1 MKPCNFGSGH
11 EARLTRT
18 AFALRIPQEAA
29 RIGTRPRPRTAIAA
43 LGLLA
48 LPVAGCALP
57 AKAVNA
63 AAGGDRVVI
72 VASATAN
79 EPRPA
84 VTDLA
89 RQVLVDAAN
98 SGNVSSGGEGK
109 SSVALVAAAD
119 GVESRQLVLTPR
131 RADGALEHGL
141 QRPSLIER
149 NVQAAADAV
158 AATAAARAG
167 LDLLAGIDA
176 ATRGVTPGRLIVV
189 SSGLSTAGAFDLRQ
203 VGWDAQPEEVASQLA
218 AKKALP
224 HLENWHVL
232 FTGLGSVAGAQP
244 PLPGPAHDKLLQY
257 WQAICARAQAAGCDF
272 DDKRVPAE
280 PSHATVATPV
290 VPVPGVTSVVGP
302 AGQVSTTV
310 SDSALGFSG
319 DSAVLSPGAQDLLR
333 ALAGSIT
340 ARLAGRPGAVVTIR
354 GYAADPPGS
363 TAAGRRQLADERAR
377 AVAGALGQAGVRQP
391 LDAAG
396 IGTQPG
402 RTAMAGGRFDEA
414 AAAAMR
420 RVEIA
425 Y

>member
-1 MKPCNFGSGH
+1 M
-11 EARLTRT
+11 
-18 AFALRIPQEAA
+18 
-29 RIGTRPRPRTAIAA
+29 
-43 LGLLA
+43 
-48 LPVAGCALP
+48 P
-57 AKAVNA
+57 AKAVDP
-63 AAGGDRVVI
+63 AGGDRVVI

-84 VTDLA
+84 VTDVA
-89 RQVLVDAAN
+89 RKLLVDAAN
-98 SGNVSSGGEGK
+98 SGNASSRGDGN
-109 SSVALVAAAD
+109 SSVALVATAD
-119 GVESRQLVLTPR
+119 GAESRQFVLTPR
-131 RADGALEHGL
+131 RADGSLEHGL
-141 QRPSLIER
+141 QRPSLIDR
-149 NVQAAADAV
+149 NVQATVDAI
-158 AATAAARAG
+158 AATAATQAG

-176 ATRGVTPGRLIVV
+176 ATRGITPGRLIVV

-203 VGWDAQPEEVASQLA
+203 VGWDAEPEEVANQLA

-224 HLENWHVL
+224 HLEHWHVL

-244 PLPGPAHDKLLQY
+244 PLPGPTHDKLLQY

-272 DDKRVPAE
+272 DDKRVAAE

-319 DSAVLSPGAQDLLR
+319 DSAVLSPGAQELLR
-333 ALAGSIT
+333 TLAGSIT

-363 TAAGRRQLADERAR
+363 TAAGRQQLADERAR
-377 AVAGALGQAGVRQP
+377 AVADALGQAGVRQR

-402 RTAMAGGRFDEA
+402 RTAMVGGRFDET

>member
-1 MKPCNFGSGH
+1 MRHRSI
-11 EARLTRT
+11 ARRHRSAPLIVG
-18 AFALRIPQEAA
+18 ALVIS
-29 RIGTRPRPRTAIAA
+29 
-43 LGLLA
+43 
-48 LPVAGCALP
+48 VAGCAVSP
-57 AKAVNA
+57 KAVTPT
-63 AAGGDRVVI
+63 GGDQVVI
-72 VASATAN
+72 VVSGTAN

-84 VTDLA
+84 VTDVA
-89 RQVLVDAAN
+89 RKILVDAAN
-98 SGNVSSGGEGK
+98 SGNVSSQGSGK
-109 SSVALVAAAD
+109 SSIALVSAAD
-119 GVESRQLVLTPR
+119 GVESRPVVLTPR

-141 QRPSLIER
+141 QRPSLVER

-158 AATAAARAG
+158 AGTVAARPG
-167 LDLLAGIDA
+167 LDLLGGIDA
-176 ATRGVTPGRLIVV
+176 VVRGVTPGRLIVV

-203 VGWDAQPEEVASQLA
+203 VGWDAEPETVASLLA

-244 PLPGPAHDKLLQY
+244 PLPGPTHDKLLRY
-257 WQAICARAQAAGCDF
+257 WQAICAQAHAAGCDF

-280 PSHATVATPV
+280 PPNATVATPV

-302 AGQVSTTV
+302 DGQVSTTV
-310 SDSALGFSG
+310 SDSALGFAG
-319 DSAVLSPGAQDLLR
+319 DSAILSPGAQALVR

-340 ARLAGRPGAVVTIR
+340 ARLSGKPGAVVTVR

-363 TAAGRRQLADERAR
+363 TAAGRQALADLRAR
-377 AVAGALGQAGVRQP
+377 AVAGALGQAGVRQRV
-391 LDAAG
+391 DAAG
-396 IGTQPG
+396 TGTQPG